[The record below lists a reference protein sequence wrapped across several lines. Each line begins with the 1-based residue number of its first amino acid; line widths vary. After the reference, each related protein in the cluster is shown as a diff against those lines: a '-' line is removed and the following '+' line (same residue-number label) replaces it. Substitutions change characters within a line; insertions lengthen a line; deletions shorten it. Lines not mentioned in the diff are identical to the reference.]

1 MNAVKSKTS
10 ESGERLQKVLAQ
22 LGLASRRQAEEWI
35 KAGRV
40 SVNAETAQLG
50 QRVRPEDQLRL
61 DGRPIRQRPASKAV
75 VLLCHRSPG
84 VPLLPRTARPLAGDS
99 EAAAEEPAA
108 DATEALSLSLP
119 RSAGRRFISISPMP
133 QVDGG
138 LELLS
143 ADGALAAQLQRA
155 VHEHPSEFSV
165 RIRGELSD
173 EQRAAVL
180 EGMLDRGVP
189 LRVQSIEPAGGEG
202 VSRWYQLIA
211 QGASGNQ
218 IRQLLERCGVLVSR
232 VLRTRLGPLQ
242 LERTLPRGR
251 WRELTEEEQASLL
264 RPPSPPAAA
273 EADSS
278 GSGPTRPARGTR
290 GARGR
295 G

>member
-1 MNAVKSKTS
+1 MKSDITT
-10 ESGERLQKVLAQ
+10 GERLQKVLAQ

-35 KAGRV
+35 RAGRL
-40 SVNAETAQLG
+40 SVNGESAQLG

-61 DGRPIRQRPASKAV
+61 DGRPIRQRPAAKPV

-84 VPLLPRTARPLAGDS
+84 VPLLPRTARSASAGG
-99 EAAAEEPAA
+99 EAAGESPA
-108 DATEALSLSLP
+108 DATEALALSLP

-133 QVDGG
+133 QIDGG
-138 LELLS
+138 LELIS
-143 ADGALAAQLQRA
+143 ADGELAARMQRA

-165 RIRGELSD
+165 RIRGELSA
-173 EQRAAVL
+173 EQRSAVL

-251 WRELTEEEQASLL
+251 WRELSEDEQAGLL
-264 RPPSPPAAA
+264 KPPSPPPAAP
-273 EADSS
+273 DSS
-278 GSGPTRPARGTR
+278 GSGPSRPARGPR
-290 GARGR
+290 GARGK

>member
-1 MNAVKSKTS
+1 LKSAA
-10 ESGERLQKVLAQ
+10 EGERLQKVLAQ
-22 LGLASRRQAEEWI
+22 LGLASRRQAEDWI
-35 KAGRV
+35 RAGRV
-40 SVNAETAQLG
+40 SVNGESAQLG

-61 DGRPIRQRPASKAV
+61 DGRPIRQRPSGKAV

-84 VPLLPRTARPLAGDS
+84 VPLLPRTVRPVAGEEAAGDGPPADAS
-99 EAAAEEPAA
+99 EALA
-108 DATEALSLSLP
+108 LSLP
-119 RSAGRRFISISPMP
+119 RSAGRRFVSISPMP

-165 RIRGELSD
+165 RVRGELAE
-173 EQRAAVL
+173 EQLAGVL

-202 VSRWYQLIA
+202 VSRWYQLVA

-232 VLRTRLGPLQ
+232 VLRTRLGPLK
-242 LERTLPRGR
+242 LERSLPRGR
-251 WRELTEEEQASLL
+251 WRELTESEQESLL
-264 RPPSPPAAA
+264 KPPAPVPAA
-273 EADSS
+273 PDSS
-278 GSGPTRPARGTR
+278 GSAPSRPVRGRR

-295 G
+295 D

>member
-1 MNAVKSKTS
+1 MKSAA
-10 ESGERLQKVLAQ
+10 EGERLQKVLAQ
-22 LGLASRRQAEEWI
+22 LGLASRRQAEDWI
-35 KAGRV
+35 RAGRV
-40 SVNAETAQLG
+40 SVNGESAQLG

-61 DGRPIRQRPASKAV
+61 DGRPIRQRPAGKAV

-84 VPLLPRTARPLAGDS
+84 VPLLPRTVRPAAGEETAGDGPPADAS
-99 EAAAEEPAA
+99 EALA
-108 DATEALSLSLP
+108 LSLP
-119 RSAGRRFISISPMP
+119 RSAGRRFVSISPMP

-165 RIRGELSD
+165 RVRGELSE
-173 EQRAAVL
+173 EQLAGVL

-232 VLRTRLGPLQ
+232 VLRTRLGPLK
-242 LERTLPRGR
+242 LERSLPRGR
-251 WRELTEEEQASLL
+251 WRELTEIEQESLL
-264 RPPSPPAAA
+264 KPPAPVPAVP
-273 EADSS
+273 DSS
-278 GSGPTRPARGTR
+278 GSAPSRPVRGRR

-295 G
+295 D

>member
-1 MNAVKSKTS
+1 MKSAA
-10 ESGERLQKVLAQ
+10 EGERLQKVLAQ
-22 LGLASRRQAEEWI
+22 LGLASRRQAEDWI
-35 KAGRV
+35 RAGRV
-40 SVNAETAQLG
+40 SVNGESAQLG

-61 DGRPIRQRPASKAV
+61 DGRPIRQRPSGKAV

-84 VPLLPRTARPLAGDS
+84 VPLLPRTVRPVAGEEAAGDGPPADAS
-99 EAAAEEPAA
+99 EALA
-108 DATEALSLSLP
+108 LSLP
-119 RSAGRRFISISPMP
+119 RSAGRRFVSISPMP

-165 RIRGELSD
+165 RVRGELAE
-173 EQRAAVL
+173 EQLAGVL

-202 VSRWYQLIA
+202 VSRWYQLVA

-232 VLRTRLGPLQ
+232 VLRTRLGPLK
-242 LERTLPRGR
+242 LERSLPRGR
-251 WRELTEEEQASLL
+251 WRELTESEQESLL
-264 RPPSPPAAA
+264 KPPAPVPAA
-273 EADSS
+273 PDSS
-278 GSGPTRPARGTR
+278 GSAPSRPVRGRR

-295 G
+295 D

>member
-1 MNAVKSKTS
+1 MKSAA
-10 ESGERLQKVLAQ
+10 EGERLQKVLAQ

-35 KAGRV
+35 RAGRV

-61 DGRPIRQRPASKAV
+61 DGRPIRQRPASKPV

-84 VPLLPRTARPLAGDS
+84 VPLLPRTARATAGEGAS
-99 EAAAEEPAA
+99 GEEPPA
-108 DATEALSLSLP
+108 DATEALALSLP
-119 RSAGRRFISISPMP
+119 RSAGRRFVSISPMP

-165 RIRGELSD
+165 RVRGELD
-173 EQRAAVL
+173 ETQRAAVL

-189 LRVQSIEPAGGEG
+189 LRIQSIEPAGGEG
-202 VSRWYQLIA
+202 LSRWYTLIA

-232 VLRTRLGPLQ
+232 VLRTRLGPLK
-242 LERTLPRGR
+242 LERSLPRGR
-251 WRELTEEEQASLL
+251 WRELSEADQESLL
-264 RPPSPPAAA
+264 KPPSPPPAP
-273 EADSS
+273 ADSS
-278 GSGPTRPARGTR
+278 GSAPTRPARGHR

-295 G
+295 D

>member
-1 MNAVKSKTS
+1 LKSAA
-10 ESGERLQKVLAQ
+10 EGERLQKVLAQ

-35 KAGRV
+35 RAGRV
-40 SVNAETAQLG
+40 TVNAETAQLG
-50 QRVRPEDQLRL
+50 QRVRPEDQLKL
-61 DGRPIRQRPASKAV
+61 DGRPIRQRAASKAV

-84 VPLLPRTARPLAGDS
+84 VPLLPRTGAPATEESASGEAPATDAS
-99 EAAAEEPAA
+99 EAFV
-108 DATEALSLSLP
+108 LSLP

-143 ADGALAAQLQRA
+143 SDGALAAQLQRA

-165 RIRGELSD
+165 RVRGELAD
-173 EQRAAVL
+173 EQRAAIL

-189 LRVQSIEPAGGEG
+189 LRIQSIEAAGGEG

-218 IRQLLERCGVLVSR
+218 LRQLLERCGVLVSR
-232 VLRTRLGPLQ
+232 VLRTRLGPLK

-251 WRELTEEEQASLL
+251 WRELTELEQESLL
-264 RPPSPPAAA
+264 TPPPAPGAA
-273 EADSS
+273 PDNS
-278 GSGPTRPARGTR
+278 GSAPTRPARARR

-295 G
+295 D

>member
-1 MNAVKSKTS
+1 MKSAA
-10 ESGERLQKVLAQ
+10 EGERLQKVLAQ
-22 LGLASRRQAEEWI
+22 LGLASRRQAEDWI
-35 KAGRV
+35 RAGRV
-40 SVNAETAQLG
+40 SVNGESAQLG

-61 DGRPIRQRPASKAV
+61 DGRAIRQRPATKPV

-84 VPLLPRTARPLAGDS
+84 VPLLPRTARAASS
-99 EAAAEEPAA
+99 EGAAAEEQPA
-108 DATEALSLSLP
+108 DTSEALVLSLP
-119 RSAGRRFISISPMP
+119 RSAGRRFVSISPMP

-165 RIRGELSD
+165 RIRGELSE
-173 EQRAAVL
+173 EQRVGVL

-202 VSRWYQLIA
+202 VSRWYLLIA

-232 VLRTRLGPLQ
+232 VLRTRLGPLK
-242 LERTLPRGR
+242 LERSLPRGR
-251 WRELTEEEQASLL
+251 WRELTEAEQDSLL
-264 RPPSPPAAA
+264 KPPSPPPAAA
-273 EADSS
+273 VSDNS
-278 GSGPTRPARGTR
+278 GSAPSRPARGPR

-295 G
+295 A